1 MLIINLFTS
10 ATSIQSI
17 NASNT
22 SLLYI
27 IFSRF
32 SLKKVAPDGVWPLV
46 VGKVDDA
53 GQARDQGVV
62 VGSVIVELNN
72 GKLLTT
78 TSGREF
84 VRSLSKVERPFLIGF
99 REPLKVSDSG
109 VKGESVSVRQISGSS
124 RTVSFQEVDE
134 SCQVTKQKSVVGT
147 KFRI

>member
-1 MLIINLFTS
+1 MIINLLTCVTS

-17 NASNT
+17 NALNT

-32 SLKKVAPDGVWPLV
+32 SLGSISWPLV